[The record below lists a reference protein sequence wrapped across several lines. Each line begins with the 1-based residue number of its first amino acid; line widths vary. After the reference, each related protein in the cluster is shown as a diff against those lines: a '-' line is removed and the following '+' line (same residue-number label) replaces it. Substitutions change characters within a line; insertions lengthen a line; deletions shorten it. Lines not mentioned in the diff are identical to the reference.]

1 MNYNTITVKDQKI
14 INLQVIQQ
22 INQLSLEQ
30 KNWVEIN
37 DESRGMY
44 SLNSQFRFKISI
56 LRPSLCDYSDAYI
69 LAKGTITVANT
80 AATEADADNTNRKAI
95 LKN

>member
-56 LRPSLCDYSDAYI
+56 LRPSLFDYSDAYI

>member
-37 DESRGMY
+37 DESRRMY